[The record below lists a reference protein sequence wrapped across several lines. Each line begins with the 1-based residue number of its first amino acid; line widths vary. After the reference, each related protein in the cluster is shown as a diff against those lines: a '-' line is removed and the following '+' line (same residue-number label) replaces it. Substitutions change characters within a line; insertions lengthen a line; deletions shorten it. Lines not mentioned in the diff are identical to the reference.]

1 MNLPGSGILKG
12 MAVTAVNFIGSFFDR
27 AHAKRLITE
36 QYPEE
41 RPILVET
48 SRSFPFLVFDGD
60 PEKGIRC
67 TACKICE
74 KECPPQCISIVKAK
88 DANGKPILRPQIFD
102 IDISVCMGCQIC
114 VEVCPFESIKM
125 DTKFELS
132 TDDRFGGLLLT
143 KDKLAKPNS
152 YYQQMHPHDAAES
165 DAVIAAEKAKAEA
178 KAKAAAEAKI
188 KADAEAKAKA
198 AATAQAATLNARL
211 DAQLA
216 EAEQRIAAARA
227 AAMGALRQVAGETA
241 AVVVTRLTG
250 VQASQ
255 PSVDAAVGAALAA
268 RGLA

>member
-41 RPILVET
+41 RPTLVET

-114 VEVCPFESIKM
+114 VEVCPFESIRM
-125 DTKFELS
+125 DNIYEVS
-132 TDDRFGGLLLT
+132 AYDRFGTLVLHKDQLL
-143 KDKLAKPNS
+143 KSNE
-152 YYQQMHPHDAAES
+152 YYRQIHPTDAAET
-165 DAVIAAEKAKAEA
+165 DARIEAARVKKAAA
-178 KAKAAAEAKI
+178 AKAAAEKAAAAKAA
-188 KADAEAKAKA
+188 KEAEAKA
-198 AATAQAATLNARL
+198 AATTTQPEQPAQ
-211 DAQLA
+211 
-216 EAEQRIAAARA
+216 
-227 AAMGALRQVAGETA
+227 
-241 AVVVTRLTG
+241 
-250 VQASQ
+250 
-255 PSVDAAVGAALAA
+255 
-268 RGLA
+268 

>member
-41 RPILVET
+41 RPTLVET

-114 VEVCPFESIKM
+114 VEVCPFESIRM
-125 DTKFELS
+125 DNIYEVS
-132 TDDRFGGLLLT
+132 AYDRFGTLVLHKDQLL
-143 KDKLAKPNS
+143 KSNE
-152 YYQQMHPHDAAES
+152 YYRQIHPTEAAQTDARIE
-165 DAVIAAEKAKAEA
+165 AVRVKKAAAKAA
-178 KAKAAAEAKI
+178 SAKAAA
-188 KADAEAKAKA
+188 AKA
-198 AATAQAATLNARL
+198 AAAQAAQT
-211 DAQLA
+211 QP
-216 EAEQRIAAARA
+216 EPAA
-227 AAMGALRQVAGETA
+227 
-241 AVVVTRLTG
+241 
-250 VQASQ
+250 
-255 PSVDAAVGAALAA
+255 
-268 RGLA
+268 

>member
-114 VEVCPFESIKM
+114 VEVCPFESIRM
-125 DTKFELS
+125 DNIYEVS
-132 TDDRFGGLLLT
+132 AYDRFGTLVLHKDQLL
-143 KDKLAKPNS
+143 KSNE
-152 YYQQMHPHDAAES
+152 YYRQIHPTEAAQTDARIE
-165 DAVIAAEKAKAEA
+165 AVRVKKAAAKAA
-178 KAKAAAEAKI
+178 SAKAAA
-188 KADAEAKAKA
+188 AKA
-198 AATAQAATLNARL
+198 AAAQAAQT
-211 DAQLA
+211 QP
-216 EAEQRIAAARA
+216 EPAA
-227 AAMGALRQVAGETA
+227 
-241 AVVVTRLTG
+241 
-250 VQASQ
+250 
-255 PSVDAAVGAALAA
+255 
-268 RGLA
+268 